1 MSIFFQYTHKMTHTA
16 SGRLRVREVLD
27 AMDGITRT
35 NTKKLLPAKLKMPE
49 AETHKYPSG
58 LLSTLPEGQQ
68 YAYLGHIAEHLLRL
82 PVVSITLDQL
92 ITTTRQLLP
101 YYSAEAEAKVRKS
114 KTTQPFLDC
123 ITATRTEL
131 EKVLR
136 TADGALEFEPTIAS
150 GSVEGHPDMKNKTQ
164 VFEVKL
170 TGMLKANWTAF
181 LMQVFAYG
189 ALSPEVT
196 DLYLVLPLQKTVWH
210 ADIRAWKKR
219 KEYLQAFT
227 DFSTKFQTTGA
238 EIRMKAQ
245 ILCSMLRIGS
255 HMGKKKLLAETIQSL
270 NDFTRPYQIFLSGPQ
285 NTKFTVDDS
294 DIAATLGLV
303 QKNNAK
309 IYVHSQ
315 YIINLCAPNIED
327 NWNTKLLIKNLQVT
341 RAFGGR
347 GVVVHVGKSTKQSLE
362 DALEKMRLAIHSCLE
377 HATVECP
384 ILLETPAGQGTE
396 TLTDMTAFLDF
407 IDSFKDNRIRM
418 CLDTCHVF
426 ACGHKP
432 LEYIDAAL
440 KRGTLQLIHFNDS
453 LGACGSCVDR
463 HAFVGTGN
471 IGLEGMTEIA
481 NVCHKANLPMI
492 IE

>member
-1 MSIFFQYTHKMTHTA
+1 
-16 SGRLRVREVLD
+16 
-27 AMDGITRT
+27 
-35 NTKKLLPAKLKMPE
+35 
-49 AETHKYPSG
+49 
-58 LLSTLPEGQQ
+58 
-68 YAYLGHIAEHLLRL
+68 
-82 PVVSITLDQL
+82 
-92 ITTTRQLLP
+92 
-101 YYSAEAEAKVRKS
+101 
-114 KTTQPFLDC
+114 
-123 ITATRTEL
+123 
-131 EKVLR
+131 
-136 TADGALEFEPTIAS
+136 
-150 GSVEGHPDMKNKTQ
+150 
-164 VFEVKL
+164 
-170 TGMLKANWTAF
+170 
-181 LMQVFAYG
+181 
-189 ALSPEVT
+189 
-196 DLYLVLPLQKTVWH
+196 
-210 ADIRAWKKR
+210 
-219 KEYLQAFT
+219 
-227 DFSTKFQTTGA
+227 
-238 EIRMKAQ
+238 
-245 ILCSMLRIGS
+245 
-255 HMGKKKLLAETIQSL
+255 
-270 NDFTRPYQIFLSGPQ
+270 
-285 NTKFTVDDS
+285 VDDS

-347 GVVVHVGKSTKQSLE
+347 GVVVHVGKSTKQTLE

-377 HATVECP
+377 HATAECP

-396 TLTDMTAFLDF
+396 TLTDMNAFLDF

-471 IGLEGMTEIA
+471 IGLEGMTQIA
-481 NVCHKANLPMI
+481 NACHKANLPMI